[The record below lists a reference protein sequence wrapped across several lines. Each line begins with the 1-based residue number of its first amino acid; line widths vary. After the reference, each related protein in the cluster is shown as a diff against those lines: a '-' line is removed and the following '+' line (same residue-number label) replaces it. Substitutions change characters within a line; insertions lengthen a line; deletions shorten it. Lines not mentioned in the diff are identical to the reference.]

1 MSNRPPSQQPLQS
14 GPAIPQR
21 QPQQAQWNPT
31 FSPPRTYQAPVQLQ
45 SPAYIPQYYTQPIA
59 QSYVAP
65 TVVQQPVVYQQP
77 VVTQS
82 VVAQPVVQQ
91 QPIIKGESRVE
102 YIPYEKSVIEYE
114 EVRQKIQVP
123 REKYIT
129 EYQAIE
135 YQTEYVPQVFYD
147 KVTEYVP
154 VDKYQERVEYY
165 PVERQVVHQ
174 PQVQTVVASP
184 VVQQSYIAQPLVQ
197 QSYIA
202 QPQVTQSYIPQP
214 LVQQSYVTQTV
225 PVVSQPIQYTQQPQ
239 YAQYSQ
245 PQTQTIYGPPIP
257 IGNAPIPASQLPA
270 AVKTGQFQQTPQK

>member
-1 MSNRPPSQQPLQS
+1 MSNRPPSQQPLQT
-14 GPAIPQR
+14 GAAIPQK
-21 QPQQAQWNPT
+21 QPQWNPT
-31 FSPPRTYQAPVQLQ
+31 FSPPRQYQAPVQLQ
-45 SPAYIPQYYTQPIA
+45 SPAYIPQYYTQPVA

-77 VVTQS
+77 VVAQS
-82 VVAQPVVQQ
+82 VVAQPVVSQPVVQQ

-114 EVRQKIQVP
+114 EVRQRIQVP

-154 VDKYQERVEYY
+154 VDRYQERVEYY

-174 PQVQTVVASP
+174 PQVQTVAQP
-184 VVQQSYIAQPLVQ
+184 VVQQSYVAQPVVQQSYVAQPLV
-197 QSYIA
+197 
-202 QPQVTQSYIPQP
+202 TQSYVPQP
-214 LVQQSYVTQTV
+214 VVQQSYVTQAV
-225 PVVSQPIQYTQQPQ
+225 PVVSQPIQYAQYPQ
-239 YAQYSQ
+239 YAQA
-245 PQTQTIYGPPIP
+245 PTQTIYGPPVP
-257 IGNAPIPASQLPA
+257 IGNGPIPASQLPA

>member
-1 MSNRPPSQQPLQS
+1 MSNRPPTQQPGQ
-14 GPAIPQR
+14 PATTAPQY
-21 QPQQAQWNPT
+21 QPQWNPT
-31 FSPPRTYQAPVQLQ
+31 FSPPRAYQAPVQLQ
-45 SPAYIPQYYTQPIA
+45 SPAYIPQYYTQPVA

-65 TVVQQPVVYQQP
+65 PVVQQPIVYQQP

-82 VVAQPVVQQ
+82 VVAQPVVTQPVVQQ

-123 REKYIT
+123 REKYVT

-154 VDKYQERVEYY
+154 VDRYQERVEYY

-174 PQVQTVVASP
+174 PQIQTVAQP
-184 VVQQSYIAQPLVQ
+184 VVQQSYVAQPV
-197 QSYIA
+197 
-202 QPQVTQSYIPQP
+202 VTQSYVAQP
-214 LVQQSYVTQTV
+214 VVQQSYVTQTV
-225 PVVSQPIQYTQQPQ
+225 PVVSQPIQYAQYPQ
-239 YAQYSQ
+239 YAQ
-245 PQTQTIYGPPIP
+245 PATQTIYGPPVP
-257 IGNAPIPASQLPA
+257 IGNGPIPASQLPA